1 MTQENIVKST
11 KPKYSEMLMQLIE
24 EFDEQL
30 PNKLTFEETLE
41 VGIDAWNLANNK
53 VFLMSKKLYQKKLE
67 NRKNSSVIDGMVNFI
82 KEKFPKFNNVIV
94 GYSTTNDVLQV
105 KTQTQENHFSS
116 IIKQMMTEKF
126 ENKKNNS

>member
-1 MTQENIVKST
+1 MTQENIIKST

-41 VGIDAWNLANNK
+41 VGVDAWNLANNK
-53 VFLMSKKLYQKKLE
+53 VFLMSKKLYQKELD

-94 GYSTTNDVLQV
+94 GYSITNNVLQV
-105 KTQTQENHFSS
+105 KTQTQKNHFSS
-116 IIKQMMTEKF
+116 IIKQMMTKKF
-126 ENKKNNS
+126 ENK